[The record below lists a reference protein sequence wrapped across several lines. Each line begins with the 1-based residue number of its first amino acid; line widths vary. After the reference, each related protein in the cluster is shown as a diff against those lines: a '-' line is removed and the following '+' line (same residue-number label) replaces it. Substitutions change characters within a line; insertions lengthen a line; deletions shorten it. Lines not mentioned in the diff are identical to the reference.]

1 MAIFLA
7 IEIISSSPF
16 YDFKLLFAL
25 ISWFEQ
31 YFHQALLDFLHSF
44 CGSDQIYVEAWLHW
58 CSVSAF
64 F

>member
-44 CGSDQIYVEAWLHW
+44 CGSDQIYVEAWLH
-58 CSVSAF
+58 
-64 F
+64 